1 MKSIVRSLLF
11 GLLALCALA
20 ARAGEPQM
28 ADPLLGLSFDPKLVH
43 FDTLPR
49 SATVRRALGP
59 TGQWIFASRRE
70 AGGAV
75 YIVAGLHTV
84 NADEQGPAV
93 AEPDFGAVIRA
104 YGKQIKVLGV
114 PDRLFDPTPLLPAGE
129 LDALMRDAA
138 QRYVRAFGGTR
149 RLEAEMARQRVVAHK
164 IPRPLLDALAEEG
177 VRPGDGLKTIPTPP
191 DRTRAQ

>member
-28 ADPLLGLSFDPKLVH
+28 ADPLLGLSFDPRLVH
-43 FDTLPR
+43 FDALPR
-49 SATVRRALGP
+49 SAAVYRALGP
-59 TGQWIFASRRE
+59 TAQWVFASRRE

-84 NADEQGPAV
+84 QADEQGPAV
-93 AEPDFGAVIRA
+93 SEPDFGAVIRA
-104 YGKQIKVLGV
+104 YGKQLKVLGV
-114 PDRLFDPTPLLPAGE
+114 PDRLFDPTPLLPADE

-149 RLEAEMARQRVVAHK
+149 RLEAEMARQRVVTHK
-164 IPRPLLDALAEEG
+164 IPQPLRDALAREG
-177 VRPGDGLKTIPTPP
+177 VRPGDGLKAIPAQPE
-191 DRTRAQ
+191 RARAQ